1 MLDPIASFI
10 QGHDRFVIS
19 THISPEGDAVGSA
32 LAVQLALERLGK
44 RNQVVMR
51 DPVPRNLEFLPGA
64 KSILSAKEL
73 DDDAYEQVIL
83 VDCATAKRVGPE
95 LYERFKGRFLI
106 NIDHHCDNPRFGN
119 LHHVSEQASATMV
132 VGDLL
137 KSLQIPLDREL
148 ATCLYAGLLADT
160 NGFRNANVN
169 AHVLATAAEWV
180 VAGIEPH
187 AIAERL
193 FEFQSWSEFR
203 LLAHALS
210 AAHCQDGLI
219 WCAIPHQQL
228 QQLDLQY
235 YDTDGIVTQL
245 RAVEGVQIAL
255 LFKEIDPSK
264 VKVSLRAK
272 GSQTV
277 NHIAR
282 HFGGGGHS
290 KAAGCLVEG
299 SLERVTKDVLAYA
312 RKHMRT

>member
-1 MLDPIASFI
+1 MDPIASFI

-32 LAVQLALERLGK
+32 LAVQLALERLAK
-44 RNQVVMR
+44 RSQIVMR

-64 KSILSAKEL
+64 KAILSAKQL
-73 DDDAYEQVIL
+73 NDDTYEQVIL
-83 VDCATAKRVGPE
+83 VDCATSKRVGPE
-95 LYERFKGRFLI
+95 LYDRFKGRFLI

-119 LHHVSEQASATMV
+119 LHHISDQASATMV
-132 VGDLL
+132 VADLL
-137 KSLQIPLDREL
+137 KALQIPLDRDI

-169 AHVLATAAEWV
+169 AHVLVTAAQWV
-180 VAGIEPH
+180 AAGISPH
-187 AIAERL
+187 AIAENI
-193 FEFQSWSEFR
+193 FEFQSWSEFQ
-203 LLAHALS
+203 LLAHAL
-210 AAHCQDGLI
+210 AAAKCQDGLI
-219 WCAIPHQQL
+219 WCAISHEQL
-228 QQLDLQY
+228 QRFDLQY

-255 LFKEIDPSK
+255 LFKEIEPTK

-272 GSQTV
+272 GAQTV
-277 NHIAR
+277 NHIAQ

-299 SLERVTKDVLAYA
+299 SLESVTKDVLAYA
-312 RKHMRT
+312 RQHVSA